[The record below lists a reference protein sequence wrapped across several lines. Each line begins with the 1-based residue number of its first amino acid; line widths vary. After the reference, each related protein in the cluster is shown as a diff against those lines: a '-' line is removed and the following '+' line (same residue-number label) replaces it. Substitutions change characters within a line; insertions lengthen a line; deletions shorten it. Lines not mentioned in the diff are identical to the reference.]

1 MPLQIKANS
10 PDQDE
15 ENEISFRTTINV
27 DEILSYVRLPLI
39 SLDELLT
46 TVRSSGIISADKI
59 LDAIELQTNDKVQYR
74 GKNFIYPIKCLE

>member
-1 MPLQIKANS
+1 M
-10 PDQDE
+10 
-15 ENEISFRTTINV
+15 
-27 DEILSYVRLPLI
+27 DEILTYVRLPLI

-74 GKNFIYPIKCLE
+74 GMFLCFSIFDIIS